1 MNILIK
7 IKSRINDEA
16 DYLKKLFRKLEN
28 TDLSGKNTDDEKS
41 KRTPHQREIHDHF
54 AETIHYLETRD
65 EFWEY
70 MN

>member
-41 KRTPHQREIHDHF
+41 KRTRLQREIHSHF
-54 AETIHYLETRD
+54 AETIDYLETRD
-65 EFWEY
+65 EFWKY
-70 MN
+70 IN